1 MTTLGLSQEGK
12 IKHQKLYYSYS
23 SISEAKEKNHIVI
36 SIKALQLFNKIQP
49 LFMIGRTLP

>member
-23 SISEAKEKNHIVI
+23 ISEAKEKNQ
-36 SIKALQLFNKIQP
+36 SFQ
-49 LFMIGRTLP
+49 

>member
-12 IKHQKLYYSYS
+12 IKHQKLYYCYS
-23 SISEAKEKNHIVI
+23 SISEAKEKNHIII